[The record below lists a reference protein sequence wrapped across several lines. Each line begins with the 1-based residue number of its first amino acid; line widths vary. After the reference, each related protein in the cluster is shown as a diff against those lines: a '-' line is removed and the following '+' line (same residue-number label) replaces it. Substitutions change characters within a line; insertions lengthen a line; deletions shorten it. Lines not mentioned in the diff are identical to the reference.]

1 MYIKSVIF
9 AAVAA
14 FGLSACLESDTERA
28 VAGAGAGLVASEVL
42 GTDRAGTM
50 LAGAAAGVFCDD
62 VGVCRP
68 ATR

>member
-1 MYIKSVIF
+1 MYIKSVVF

-28 VAGAGAGLVASEVL
+28 VAGAGAGLVAAEVL
-42 GTDRAGTM
+42 GTDRTGTV

-68 ATR
+68 TTR

>member
-1 MYIKSVIF
+1 MRTKSFIL

-28 VAGAGAGLVASEVL
+28 VAGAGAGLVAAEVL